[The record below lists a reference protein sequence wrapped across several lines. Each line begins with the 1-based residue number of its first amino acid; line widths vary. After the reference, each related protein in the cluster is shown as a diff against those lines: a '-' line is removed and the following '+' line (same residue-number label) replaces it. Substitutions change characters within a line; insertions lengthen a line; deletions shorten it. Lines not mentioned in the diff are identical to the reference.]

1 MTTEMLTSRMNK
13 SLKANNPKHMKF
25 GKTITMFL
33 IEGEPSGRATCEL
46 SNWTGLGY
54 RLPRHTIKDCDDRKD
69 LKGPAVYMLFG
80 LDDDGKKAGYI
91 GESEEALPRLKT
103 HVREKDFWTEALV
116 FVSKDNNLNKAH
128 IKYLESR
135 MIELAT
141 YRKRYHLTQNAP
153 KAPRINESEQSTMEE
168 FLSNIIFLV
177 DVLGHRIFEED
188 VIPES
193 KSGNKVIFVTKIK
206 SRGAASKGHP
216 TNDGFQVLAGSKA
229 ATKETPSIP
238 KGWKRLRDELI
249 QKGIMA
255 WNEDRTELT
264 FIESY
269 EFSSPTAAAG
279 VCMGASANGLDEW
292 VLESNGVKLK
302 DYEAGKE

>member
-1 MTTEMLTSRMNK
+1 MR
-13 SLKANNPKHMKF
+13 F

-54 RLPRHTIKDCDDRKD
+54 RLPRHTIKDCDDRDD

-80 LDDDGKKAGYI
+80 LDDEGKKAAYI
-91 GESEEALPRLKT
+91 GESEEALTRLRT
-103 HVREKDFWTEALV
+103 HIKEKDFWTEALV

-141 YRKRYHLTQNAP
+141 YRRRYKLTQNTT
-153 KAPRINESEQSTMEE
+153 KAPRINEAERSTMEE
-168 FLSNIIFLV
+168 FLSNIIFFV

-188 VIPES
+188 AIPQS
-193 KSGNKVIFVTKIK
+193 KSGEKVIFTTKNK
-206 SRGAASKGHP
+206 ARGAASKGHP

-229 ATKETPSIP
+229 ATQETPSIP
-238 KGWKRLRDELI
+238 KGWKRLREELI
-249 QKGIMA
+249 EKGILL
-255 WNEDRTELT
+255 WNENRTELT
-264 FIESY
+264 FVESY

-279 VCMGASANGLDEW
+279 VCMGASVNGLDEW
-292 VLESNGVKLK
+292 VLVSSGTKLK

>member
-141 YRKRYHLTQNAP
+141 YRKRYQLTQNAP